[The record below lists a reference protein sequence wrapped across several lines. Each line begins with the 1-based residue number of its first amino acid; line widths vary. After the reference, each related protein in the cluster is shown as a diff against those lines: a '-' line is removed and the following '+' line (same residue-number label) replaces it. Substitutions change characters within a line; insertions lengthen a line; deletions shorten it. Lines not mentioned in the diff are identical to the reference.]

1 MWASVQW
8 TCLSAKYSI
17 HHVSDHQTQGASCPI
32 SSFLLCFI
40 FPPTPFYYYYCI
52 TLKETN
58 PEYSLEGL
66 MLKLK
71 PQYFGH
77 LMRRADSLE
86 KTLVLG
92 KIEGRRR
99 KGWQKV
105 RSLDGITNSMERTWA
120 NSGSWWETGKPGVL
134 HTVHGVVKSRTP
146 LGDWTTNCITYLFVY
161 HAAFLMDWRQPE
173 GRIYLS
179 HHCITSARDN
189 VWHVTN
195 S

>member
-1 MWASVQW
+1 MLASVQW
-8 TCLSAKYSI
+8 TFLSAKYSI
-17 HHVSDHQTQGASCPI
+17 YHISDHQTQGASCPI
-32 SSFLLCFI
+32 SSFLFCFI

-77 LMRRADSLE
+77 LMQRADSLE
-86 KTLVLG
+86 KTLMLG
-92 KIEGRRR
+92 KIESRRR

-120 NSGSWWETGKPGVL
+120 NSGSWWGTGKPGVL
-134 HTVHGVVKSRTP
+134 QSMGSWRVGHHLVTEQQQTVSH
-146 LGDWTTNCITYLFVY
+146 IYLFIM
-161 HAAFLMDWRQPE
+161 LPSW
-173 GRIYLS
+173 
-179 HHCITSARDN
+179 
-189 VWHVTN
+189 
-195 S
+195 